1 MSSPRDPRGFGLL
14 EMTIAMTV
22 MGLLVGGAVSMLFR
36 SQVTFELQQAS
47 ADMRQQ
53 ARVALDTITTELR
66 LAGYRIDNVAEVIDL
81 ASVNAIRFAGDI
93 DDGAPGLP
101 CGAAFET
108 AVDGG
113 AERVTYELNGGQL
126 LRTVECWDGSSW
138 TTESNQQ
145 PMAANLVGPQA
156 LFRYFDGDGNE
167 LVPAGTALT
176 AAQRDEVRL
185 VALSLNLVD
194 PNDPIEIGAPSNDFT
209 ITGRVRLPNV
219 N

>member
-1 MSSPRDPRGFGLL
+1 MRVRNPQQGFGLL

-66 LAGYRIDNVAEVIDL
+66 LAGYQIDNLTDVIDL
-81 ASVNAIRFAGDI
+81 ASVNSIRFVGDI

-101 CGAAFET
+101 CGAAFEN
-108 AVDGG
+108 AADGG
-113 AERVTYELNGGQL
+113 AERITYELQGGRL
-126 LRTVECWDGSSW
+126 LRSIECWDGSAW
-138 TTESNQQ
+138 TTESSQQ
-145 PMAANLVGPQA
+145 PMAQNLVGPQA
-156 LFRYFDGDGNE
+156 LFSYFDGDGNE
-167 LVPAGTALT
+167 LLPAGTDLT
-176 AAQRDEVRL
+176 AAQRAEVRL

-194 PNDPIEIGAPSNDFT
+194 PSDPIEVGAAQNHFE
-209 ITGRVRLPNV
+209 IAGRVRLPNV

>member
-1 MSSPRDPRGFGLL
+1 MMATRDQRGFGLL
-14 EMTIAMTV
+14 EMTIAMAV

-66 LAGYRIDNVAEVIDL
+66 LAGYRIDNVGEVIDL
-81 ASVNAIRFAGDI
+81 ASINAIRFAGDI
-93 DDGAPGLP
+93 DDGDPGVP
-101 CGAAFET
+101 CGAAFEDAT
-108 AVDGG
+108 DGG
-113 AERVTYELNGGQL
+113 AERITYELNGGQL
-126 LRTVECWDGSSW
+126 LRSIDCWDGSSW
-138 TTESNQQ
+138 TNESSQQ
-145 PMAANLVGPQA
+145 PMARNLVGPQA

-167 LVPAGTALT
+167 LVPAGTDLT
-176 AAQRDEVRL
+176 AAQRAEVRL

-194 PNDPIEIGAPSNDFT
+194 PSDPIEVGAPSNDFT